1 MITII
6 VKVVLSIV
14 ALPLLTLL
22 FILVR
27 ILSNF
32 VSVLFAFILIF
43 LNLVTGHFTMSL
55 AKLGETIILSITFFL
70 DIPVGIIMTFVVAVM
85 STKELIWDEEI
96 SIRDIWRE
104 LRNRKKAIR

>member
-6 VKVVLSIV
+6 LKVFLSIV

-22 FILVR
+22 FTLTR
-27 ILSNF
+27 ILNNF

-43 LNLVTGHFTMSL
+43 MNLITGHFAMAL
-55 AKLGETIILSITFFL
+55 AKLVETIILSITFFI
-70 DIPVGIIMTFVVAVM
+70 DIPVGIIMTVVVSVM

-96 SIRDIWRE
+96 SIKDIWYE

>member
-14 ALPLLTLL
+14 ALPLLTVL
-22 FILVR
+22 FILMR
-27 ILSNF
+27 ILNNF
-32 VSVLFAFILIF
+32 VSALFAFILIF
-43 LNLVTGHFTMSL
+43 INLITWHFAMAL
-55 AKLGETIILSITFFL
+55 AKLVETIILSITFFL
-70 DIPVGIIMTFVVAVM
+70 DIPVGIIMSAVVAVM

-96 SIRDIWRE
+96 SIKDIWFE